1 MANLFSGTHEVRVMQ
16 DQGRIYAGY
25 FDNEAAAVS
34 AVERLGNYKA
44 AWATLNPLRADAL
57 TPDTVMNPAELVR
70 TYTTAA
76 DEHID
81 RREWLLLDFDPPRPT
96 GTNSTDAEKAA
107 AHQQA
112 EQCRD
117 ELTAMGW
124 PAPSVIDSGNGYH
137 LRYRI
142 SLPNDAAAHELV
154 RSVLRSLAGRY
165 SRLDVTN
172 HNAARVAK
180 LPGTWARKGADT
192 PERPHRVSAL
202 VSEGAQGTVT
212 EAQLKAI
219 AGDVTTAEYAYA
231 VPEELSKEEVKA
243 HREWLLGYVEHFG
256 LVARTEARRTTRG
269 WKIGIYCPLT
279 EKDAQPHDEG
289 MSETS
294 TILQIINGWL
304 SFTCPHNTCEKAGRN
319 TAVFKQEM
327 MRRNPIPYLPE
338 PGQDA
343 DVALGTG
350 TAQRTRPLPALL
362 QADLGTDF
370 LRENHDF
377 MLITDMNPPLLAA
390 WTGEAW
396 KVRPDRRLLSKAVN
410 AHLKHLYALYPPPVE
425 GRDRRGMLKASDT
438 LGGVVSYAWLDL
450 SETRRERFDTDEYL
464 LGLPGGL
471 VADLR
476 AGNARQMQR
485 EDYISRCLTVAPDAN
500 HPTPRWTRFLS
511 EIACGDRELATYLR
525 RLCALCLTAHP
536 EHAIF
541 ALYGS
546 GRNGKGSFIRVLEG
560 LLGQSAV
567 MLRPR
572 ELAESKFAD
581 DANKRTLSTL
591 ECARLV
597 CVQEAKTDNL
607 DFPLLKVL
615 SGGDTV
621 SAAGMREN
629 ARQIKPTWKL
639 FLTTNEQPVF
649 PADAAFRGRVHL
661 VPFRADFSEAPETTI
676 DATLRSELPGI
687 LAELIALCPSVI
699 RDGLRPPAAV
709 RLSTEDLFAELDVAA
724 RFQADCLAPAP
735 DDAVPVSDVN
745 IAAIRWMDREDL
757 NNIGVKQLMSELRK
771 RFGRRYSVRKV
782 EGKSIRVFTG
792 VRLLGDALPKHSGGV
807 TVAA

>member
-1 MANLFSGTHEVRVMQ
+1 LRRTKET
-16 DQGRIYAGY
+16 YAGY
-25 FDNEAAAVS
+25 FDNEAAAAS

-44 AWATLNPLRADAL
+44 AWATLNPLRSDAL
-57 TPDTVMNPAELVR
+57 TPDTLINPTELVR
-70 TYTTAA
+70 SQHTAA

-81 RREWLLLDFDPPRPT
+81 RREWLLLDFDPQRPT
-96 GTNSTDAEKAA
+96 DTNSTDAEKAA
-107 AHQQA
+107 AHKHA
-112 EQCRD
+112 DQCRN

-124 PAPSVIDSGNGYH
+124 PVPTVIDSGNGYH

-142 SLPNDAAAHELV
+142 NLPNDAAAHELV
-154 RSVLRSLAGRY
+154 RSALRSLAGRY
-165 SRLDVTN
+165 ALLDVTN

-180 LPGTWARKGADT
+180 LPGTWARKGEQT

-202 VSEGAQGTVT
+202 LSEGSGTVT
-212 EAQLKAI
+212 EAQLRAI
-219 AGDVTTAEYAYA
+219 AGNVTTAEYAA
-231 VPEELSKEEVKA
+231 PEEITSDEAKTA
-243 HREWLLGYVEHFG
+243 REWLLGYLEHYE
-256 LVARTEARRTTRG
+256 LVPRTEARRTTGG
-269 WKIGIYCPLT
+269 WKLGIYCPLT
-279 EKDAQPHDEG
+279 ETDAQPHDEG

-294 TILQIINGWL
+294 TIVQIINGRL
-304 SFTCPHNTCEKAGRN
+304 SFKCSHNTCEKADRN
-319 TAVFKQEM
+319 TSVFKQEM
-327 MRRNPIPYLPE
+327 TRRNPIPYLPE
-338 PGQDA
+338 PGRDA
-343 DVALGTG
+343 AVVLGTG
-350 TAQRTRPLPALL
+350 ATRRVRPLPPLL

-377 MLITDMNPPLLAA
+377 LLITDVNPPLLAA
-390 WTGEAW
+390 WTGESW
-396 KVRPDRRLLSKAVN
+396 ELRPDRRLLSKAVN
-410 AHLKHLYALYPPPVE
+410 AHLKHLYSLYPPPVE

-450 SETRRERFDTDEYL
+450 PETRREHFDADEYL
-464 LGLPGGL
+464 LGLPGGF

-485 EDYISRCLTVAPDAN
+485 EDYVSRCLNVAPDAT
-500 HPTPRWTRFLS
+500 HPTPRWTRFLF
-511 EIACGDRELATYLR
+511 EIACGDRDLAEYLR
-525 RLCALCLTAHP
+525 RLCALCLTSHA

-546 GRNGKGSFIRVLEG
+546 GRNGKGSFIRVIQG
-560 LLGQSAV
+560 ILGASAV

-621 SAAGMREN
+621 SAAAMREN

-676 DATLRSELPGI
+676 DATLHGELPGI

-709 RLSTEDLFAELDVAA
+709 RLSTDELFAELDVAA
-724 RFQADCLAPAP
+724 RFLSDCLVSAP
-735 DDAVPVSDVN
+735 DEAVPVADVHT
-745 IAAIRWMDREDL
+745 AAVLWLQREGLEADARP
-757 NNIGVKQLMSELRK
+757 LMGELRK
-771 RFGRRYSVRKV
+771 RMGKRYAFRKV
-782 EGKSIRVFTG
+782 EGKSVRVFTG
-792 VRLLGDALPKHSGGV
+792 VRLLLDSLPARSSSGV
-807 TVAA
+807 TVRVS